1 MDNSN
6 FFPNPYPNSLMM
18 PNNYTVDD
26 HQSFSGNN
34 CINFPADHFELLCD
48 YLFLDDHDPAPVPE
62 DSISINI
69 QNPVTS
75 SHDNNMGSSGSSAS
89 GSSFDGM
96 PMNNIHM
103 QMNRSRKIE
112 EGNNNYMIGF
122 RTRTELETLDD
133 GYKWRK
139 YGKKM
144 VKSNP
149 NPRNYYKCSSVGCKV
164 KKRIERDGEDSSY
177 LITTYEGFHNHE
189 CPSSIYYYHHH

>member
-1 MDNSN
+1 MTPYNKSVIYITDQTDLNFTSLIYGTNKIPSLSKSRKVHFLPRKKKKKKTIMDNSN

-34 CINFPADHFELLCD
+34 CVNFPADHFELICD

-103 QMNRSRKIE
+103 QMLVILFFFFFS
-112 EGNNNYMIGF
+112 
-122 RTRTELETLDD
+122 
-133 GYKWRK
+133 
-139 YGKKM
+139 
-144 VKSNP
+144 
-149 NPRNYYKCSSVGCKV
+149 
-164 KKRIERDGEDSSY
+164 
-177 LITTYEGFHNHE
+177 
-189 CPSSIYYYHHH
+189 